1 MTELLVRD
9 LMTQGVKTLGPSGN
23 LAEASDLMAQ
33 HRIRHVPIVDASFKV
48 LGLVSQRD
56 LLRGALGGGT
66 ELPSSIQHAYLR
78 SIGVTEVMIETV
90 EIVAPDTPIR
100 EAARRMLDRKI
111 GSQLVVEGDRLVGIL
126 TEHDFVRY
134 VHSILD

>member
-1 MTELLVRD
+1 MSELLVQD
-9 LMTQGVKTLGPSGN
+9 LMTRGVKTLGPSGN
-23 LAEASDLMAQ
+23 LAEASDLMTQ
-33 HRIRHVPIVDASFKV
+33 HRVRHVPIVDSDSQI

-90 EIVAPDTPIR
+90 EIVTPDTPIR
-100 EAARRMLDRKI
+100 EAARRMLDGKI

-134 VHSILD
+134 VHSILE

>member
-1 MTELLVRD
+1 VTELLVQN
-9 LMTQGVKTLGPSGN
+9 LMTLGVKTLGPEGN
-23 LAEASDLMAQ
+23 LAEASDLMVL
-33 HRIRHVPIVDASFKV
+33 HRIRHVPIVDGDSKI

-78 SIGVTEVMIETV
+78 SIGVTEVMVETV
-90 EIVAPDTPIR
+90 EIVTPDTPIR
-100 EAARRMLDRKI
+100 DAARRMLDGKI
-111 GSQLVVEGDRLVGIL
+111 GSQLVVEDGRLVGIL

-134 VHSILD
+134 VHSTLV